1 MYTVASVGS
10 PPLSL
15 ADAKEHLRVLH
26 TTDDDYITS
35 LVLAATEWIEQ
46 QYDIALRSKTVTEYY
61 DGFDGDIQITIY
73 PVNSVT
79 SVKYYDTDNTL
90 QTITDYTSDL
100 VSRRGRVRVESEPSL
115 YDRPNAIE
123 VIYVAGYATAPEAII
138 HAIKLLVGDWYKDR
152 ERTPGNVKAR
162 LLDTVEKLL
171 YAYS

>member
-35 LVLAATEWIEQ
+35 LILAATEWIEA
-46 QYDIALRSKTVTEYY
+46 QYDIALRSKTVTQYY
-61 DGFDGDIQITIY
+61 DGFDGDLILTLYPIT
-73 PVNSVT
+73 SVT
-79 SVKYYDTDNTL
+79 SVKYYDTDNAQ

-100 VSRRGRVRVESEPSL
+100 VSRRGRIRVASQPSL

-123 VIYVAGYATAPEAII
+123 VVYVVGYATTPEAII
-138 HAIKLLVGDWYKDR
+138 HAIKLLIGDWYKDR
-152 ERTPGNVKAR
+152 ERMPGNDKNR

-171 YAYS
+171 HAYQ